1 MRNFLRH
8 SKQMMAILLLIILG
22 GLLIIAGVLYFHS
35 SGNPGQYLDKDGK
48 PIINSIFEKIFVTI
62 GGVKQGLFIKSKDFN
77 KPVLLYVHGG
87 PAFSNYFLF
96 EKYKPGLEDYFT
108 VCYWDQR
115 GGGLSYRSDIP
126 IESMSFEQLTADAI
140 EVTNY
145 LRHRFAKEKIY
156 LMAHSG
162 GTPIAIQAAAT
173 APQLYKAYIGMGQ
186 ITRQSESERIAYKF
200 IVEQYTK
207 TGNKKGLKEL
217 SKYPVLTSDTSFTHF
232 YKSMIRDQS
241 MHELGIGT
249 MRNMKSIFWG
259 VFIPVWM
266 CNAYTIR
273 EKINIWVSKFTFITR
288 AKFVDQ
294 LFTLDIPVSIPTLD
308 IPVYFFSG
316 KYDLT
321 VNVDL
326 SKAYLGKL
334 HAPVKGFYTFENS
347 AHSPLFEEPLRVKE
361 IIEKDV
367 LNGKNSLADK

>member
-22 GLLIIAGVLYFHS
+22 GLLIIAGVLCFHS

>member
-1 MRNFLRH
+1 
-8 SKQMMAILLLIILG
+8 MMAILLLIILG

>member
-1 MRNFLRH
+1 MRKLLRH
-8 SKQMMAILLLIILG
+8 SKQMVAILLLIILG
-22 GLLIIAGVLYFHS
+22 GVLIIAVVLYFNS
-35 SGNPGQYLDKDGK
+35 SGNPGQYLDKSGK
-48 PIINSIFEKIFVTI
+48 PIINSISEKIFVTI
-62 GGVKQGLFIKSKDFN
+62 GGIKQGMFIKSKDFN

-96 EKYKPGLEDYFT
+96 DKYKPGLEDYFT

-126 IESMSFEQLTADAI
+126 IESMSFEQLTSDAI

-145 LRHRFAKEKIY
+145 LRHRFGQDKIY

-173 APQLYKAYIGMGQ
+173 APQLYQAYIGMGQ

-249 MRNMKSIFWG
+249 MRNMKSVFWG

-273 EKINIWVSKFTFITR
+273 EKINIWVSKFTFINR

-294 LFTLDIPVSIPTLD
+294 LFTLDIPVAIPTLE
-308 IPVYFFSG
+308 IPVYFLSG

-321 VNVDL
+321 VNIDL

-334 HAPVKGFYTFENS
+334 HAPVKGFYTFKNS

-367 LNGKNSLADK
+367 LNGKNSLADN